1 LLWQI
6 SRLLTTFPLGLQ
18 VSTSSAQARSQG
30 QRGCSTQKG
39 AKGAAQLAATKNS
52 AASGATIGKGYLPLQ
67 NAFGIVD
74 SHKTQGA
81 VASTSKASSCT
92 DCHPSEPLDLNWA
105 DFIFNLISMSI
116 VYMYFSKANN
126 QRESLAAVL
135 LCTAVAAFDIAVL
148 LMQWL
153 WCGLPTSNLPCIYV
167 VGYESQF
174 MNNSTSG
181 TPIQIRLWL
190 LQSGFGGRVP
200 DFETW
205 HV

>member
-1 LLWQI
+1 
-6 SRLLTTFPLGLQ
+6 
-18 VSTSSAQARSQG
+18 
-30 QRGCSTQKG
+30 
-39 AKGAAQLAATKNS
+39 
-52 AASGATIGKGYLPLQ
+52 
-67 NAFGIVD
+67 
-74 SHKTQGA
+74 
-81 VASTSKASSCT
+81 
-92 DCHPSEPLDLNWA
+92 
-105 DFIFNLISMSI
+105 MSI